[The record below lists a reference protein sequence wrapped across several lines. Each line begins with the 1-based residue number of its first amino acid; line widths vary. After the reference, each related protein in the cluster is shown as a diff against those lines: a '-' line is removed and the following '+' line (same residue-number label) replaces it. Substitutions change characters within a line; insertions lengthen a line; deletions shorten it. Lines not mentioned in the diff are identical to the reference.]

1 MTKNH
6 PKNNFKSIMINIIE
20 EVKDA
25 GSIGISGHV
34 RPDGDCVGSCL
45 GLYLYL
51 KKVYPKKE
59 IDIYLEHP
67 GHCFAGIPAIDDVK
81 TTAPVGKVYDI
92 FILLDTVPNR
102 LGDFE
107 KLFNSAKKTI
117 NIDHHVSNKDG
128 SGDVNYIVPG
138 ASSTGE
144 LIYNLTEKQFMDRDI
159 ATLLYMAVA
168 HDTGVFRFSNTTAD
182 TMRCAADLIG
192 YGFDFS
198 DLLDKTFFEKTYLQN
213 KVQGHVVID
222 SKLYFDG
229 KLIVGV
235 ATGEFMNKYGAT
247 TDDFDGVVNQLLLT
261 QGVLSAVFIY
271 EKKPGV
277 LKFSMRSKTD
287 DVNVSSV
294 SVSMGGGGHVRA
306 AGFDYNGDLTEGMNK
321 VIELIGKQ
329 INV

>member
-1 MTKNH
+1 
-6 PKNNFKSIMINIIE
+6 MINIIE

-51 KKVYPKKE
+51 KKVFPEKE
-59 IDIYLEHP
+59 IDVYLENP
-67 GHCFAGIPAIDDVK
+67 GQCFSGIPAINEIK
-81 TTAPVGKVYDI
+81 TSAPDNKVYDV
-92 FILLDTVPNR
+92 FIVLDTVPDR

-107 KLFNSAKKTI
+107 KLFHDAKKTI

-128 SGDVNYIVPG
+128 SGDVNYIVAG

-144 LIYNLTEKQFMDRDI
+144 LIYNLTDKKYMDTDM
-159 ATLLYMAVA
+159 AALLYMAMA

-182 TMRCAADLIG
+182 TLRRAADLIS

-198 DLLDKTFFEKTYLQN
+198 DLLDKTYYEKTYLQN

-235 ATGEFMNKYGAT
+235 ASGEFMNKYGVT
-247 TDDFDGVVNQLLLT
+247 KDDFDGVVNQLLLT

-271 EKKPGV
+271 EKKPGIY
-277 LKFSMRSKTD
+277 KFSMRSKTD

-294 SVSMGGGGHVRA
+294 SVAMGGGGHVRA
-306 AGFDYNGDLTEGMNK
+306 AGFDYNGDLSEGMNK
-321 VIELIGKQ
+321 VIDLIGKQ